1 MLTLAEGAKLRALY
15 YPYSWC
21 LNENF
26 LRRAI
31 LYFDEIVFL
40 QASGP
45 ELPLRSGDE
54 YYGLLGM
61 HGRLLAG
68 YWLKMRGIYE
78 TLLEA
83 GVVQYIRIADVPALD
98 SPWLSAAFYGDL
110 SDDSFVAICEE
121 DAPFGWLIP
130 VERMPPSLLK
140 LSPVKLSVIPPYGD
154 LLEELHHRW
163 YEVDEDNTFGGKGDS
178 FWTRS
183 VDGRKARRIPHA
195 VGASLYLNQCLIVST
210 NFDFF
215 PVTDSLQHHRLLL
228 RKYRRALEGDHSRDT
243 YAAQP
248 SIIAAEIEKYVVAA
262 LDVMSVFL
270 SEEDLRQR
278 SIPELL
284 SYKREG
290 AADLARF
297 RASIVKLASSI
308 AVQPWDPKFQVELR
322 HFIDRDLLPE
332 VQRAADGLKGVYEKM
347 FGKIIGSA
355 AQKLLAASTLSL
367 LTTLLPHLSLAQI
380 LTMGCASV
388 LASLGWAAPDVASAL
403 KEASGQKRNSLSFI
417 IGLSNRRR
425 IENWLTVHQASGIVD
440 LLALRRQFGDVQQF
454 GHTPELVRRARERS
468 MLGFTIPHRMDSR
481 SFPFHLLPILRQ
493 IESDPY
499 ELEQT
504 RNDAHSLLATL
515 SEDKFL
521 EH

>member
-140 LSPVKLSVIPPYGD
+140 LS
-154 LLEELHHRW
+154 
-163 YEVDEDNTFGGKGDS
+163 
-178 FWTRS
+178 
-183 VDGRKARRIPHA
+183 
-195 VGASLYLNQCLIVST
+195 Q
-210 NFDFF
+210 
-215 PVTDSLQHHRLLL
+215 
-228 RKYRRALEGDHSRDT
+228 
-243 YAAQP
+243 
-248 SIIAAEIEKYVVAA
+248 
-262 LDVMSVFL
+262 
-270 SEEDLRQR
+270 
-278 SIPELL
+278 
-284 SYKREG
+284 
-290 AADLARF
+290 
-297 RASIVKLASSI
+297 
-308 AVQPWDPKFQVELR
+308 
-322 HFIDRDLLPE
+322 
-332 VQRAADGLKGVYEKM
+332 
-347 FGKIIGSA
+347 
-355 AQKLLAASTLSL
+355 
-367 LTTLLPHLSLAQI
+367 
-380 LTMGCASV
+380 
-388 LASLGWAAPDVASAL
+388 
-403 KEASGQKRNSLSFI
+403 
-417 IGLSNRRR
+417 
-425 IENWLTVHQASGIVD
+425 
-440 LLALRRQFGDVQQF
+440 
-454 GHTPELVRRARERS
+454 
-468 MLGFTIPHRMDSR
+468 
-481 SFPFHLLPILRQ
+481 
-493 IESDPY
+493 
-499 ELEQT
+499 
-504 RNDAHSLLATL
+504 
-515 SEDKFL
+515 
-521 EH
+521 